1 MNILECVQ
9 FIGSTFQAYPI
20 LIPIGMG
27 LVGAFWFKIT
37 SDGEGF

>member
-1 MNILECVQ
+1 MFDAIGM
-9 FIGSTFQAYPI
+9 IGSTFQAYPI

-27 LVGAFWFKIT
+27 LIGAFWFKIT